1 MQAWI
6 REEGELAHALL
17 WASGEYLPLA
27 FEKASNP
34 NYCIGGG
41 GGGEVKM
48 RKNNQHL
55 EKAASEALLDTLPL
69 PVLNC

>member
-6 REEGELAHALL
+6 REEGELAQALL

-41 GGGEVKM
+41 GGEVKT